1 MMNLNVVTDDTRF
14 ECQRCTKCCSLDVM
28 LSGRE
33 MRELQPHVDQ
43 AWHTTEKR
51 KKGSG
56 FVCCLL
62 EGIDCSIYK
71 NRPLLCRLYP
81 FFAVPSEQLALL
93 GEPVPEGALTLNGS
107 GGGHFYFIFDEECP
121 GMGKG
126 GPITLE
132 GILELTLKHLSEM
145 DAKSPK

>member
-1 MMNLNVVTDDTRF
+1 MINLNLVTDETLF

-33 MRELQPHVDQ
+33 MKELQPNVDQ
-43 AWHTTEKR
+43 AWHTTKKKR
-51 KKGSG
+51 RESG

-62 EGIDCSIYK
+62 EGSDCSIYP

-93 GEPVPEGALTLNGS
+93 GEPVPPGALTMNGPD
-107 GGGHFYFIFDEECP
+107 GAHFHFIFDDNCP

-126 GPITLE
+126 ASIKLND
-132 GILELTLKHLSEM
+132 I
-145 DAKSPK
+145 

>member
-1 MMNLNVVTDDTRF
+1 MINLNLVTDETRF
-14 ECQRCTKCCSLDVM
+14 ECQRCTKCCSLDVL

-33 MRELQPHVDQ
+33 MRELQPNVDQ
-43 AWHTTEKR
+43 AWHTTKKR
-51 KKGSG
+51 KRGSD

-62 EGIDCSIYK
+62 EGSDCSIYT

-93 GEPVPEGALTLNGS
+93 GEPIPQGALIMNGS
-107 GGGHFYFIFDEECP
+107 DGAHFYFIFDDNCP

-126 GPITLE
+126 ASIKLND
-132 GILELTLKHLSEM
+132 ILELTLAHLTEM
-145 DAKSPK
+145 DEGSP